1 MADKRLILLLGGNIM
16 SKIKKFPVTYK
27 GANFTVI
34 LSDSR
39 MFYGKLNGY
48 DVKIY
53 MGEKKWNS
61 SPIYTVFLTMH
72 EMHWADDSGT
82 ISLRSKVE
90 DLVVE
95 AYDKI
100 ERDNILLIN
109 KQKYE
114 KDFNEWNGYIKP
126 Y

>member
-1 MADKRLILLLGGNIM
+1 M

-27 GANFTVI
+27 GVNFTVT

-53 MGEKKWNS
+53 VGEKEWNS
-61 SPIYTVFLTMH
+61 SPIYTTFLTIC
-72 EMHWADDSGT
+72 EMNWADDSGT
-82 ISLRSKVE
+82 ISLISEVE

-95 AYDKI
+95 AYNKI
-100 ERDNILLIN
+100 TREGNLLIN
-109 KQKYE
+109 KEKYE
-114 KDFNEWNGYIKP
+114 KYFNEWNGYIKP